1 MSAEFPGNSKMPRP
15 HASEPEQ
22 EKKVESVV
30 TNEVEKRKKSLFKR
44 FVNVFIGGDSKT
56 VVQYVFSEVLIPQ
69 AKDMITEAAS
79 SGFERLIYGETRPY
93 TRRGPGLRNTG
104 YNSGPTNYTR
114 YAVRGNNPIGRAG
127 TEDRRPVHVGRTQ
140 SVDDIL
146 LATRIEAETVLD
158 RLYDLLEKYESVS
171 VADLHSLVNLSST
184 YVDQKW
190 GWTDLHGSQVRRVRD
205 GYILELPKT
214 VALD

>member
-1 MSAEFPGNSKMPRP
+1 MTAEFPGNSKMPRP
-15 HASEPEQ
+15 RTPAPEQ

-30 TNEVEKRKKSLFKR
+30 TNNVEKRKKSLFKR
-44 FVNVFIGGDSKT
+44 FTEIFIGGDSKS

-79 SGFERLIYGETRPY
+79 SGFERLIYGESRPP
-93 TRRGPGLRNTG
+93 RRSGGGARPP
-104 YNSGPTNYTR
+104 GPTNYTR

-127 TEDRRPVHVGRTQ
+127 GEDRRPVHHGRTQ
-140 SVDDIL
+140 SIDDIL
-146 LATRIEAETVLD
+146 LATRVEAETVLD
-158 RLYDLLEKYESVS
+158 RLYDLLKEYESAS
-171 VADLHSLVNLSST
+171 VADLYSLVGLTSS

-190 GWTDLHGSQVRRVRD
+190 GWIDLHGSQVRRVRD

-214 VALD
+214 VSLD